1 MTFFKPKTLVIIY
14 SILLAFLLLSLVF
27 TLMEGLGE
35 MTGISFFY
43 VFGLGFVILF
53 TKLKKAKEQIRIEKS
68 LLHKMPYN
76 DTLHIT
82 ASGTIAFK
90 RYFKYQLSLLYGNSL
105 LTSVSIIIFSTV
117 IIWSV
122 YSAKEIDY
130 FVIAVPIIVLVIA
143 PLVWYRSVKKIYQSN
158 KILNEPQQIEMNNEF
173 IHMITSHVDSK
184 IKWTNF
190 LKVTENKY
198 FFILFQTEQIGV
210 FIDKSFL
217 ADKQLDTLRTFI
229 NSLPI
234 PVQFYK

>member
-14 SILLAFLLLSLVF
+14 SILLALLFISLVF

-53 TKLKKAKEQIRIEKS
+53 TKLKKAKEQMRNEKS
-68 LLHKMPYN
+68 LLHKIPFN

-82 ASGTIAFK
+82 AIGTIDFK
-90 RYFKYQLSLLYGNSL
+90 RYLKYQLSLLYGNSL

-117 IIWSV
+117 IILSM
-122 YSAKEIDY
+122 YSATQIDY
-130 FVIAVPIIVLVIA
+130 FVIAVPIIVSIIT
-143 PLVWYRSVKKIYQSN
+143 PIIWYRRVKKIYQTN
-158 KILNEPQQIEMNNEF
+158 KILNEPQQIEMNNEY
-173 IHMITSHVDSK
+173 IHIVTSHVDSK
-184 IKWTNF
+184 IKWGNF
-190 LKVTENKY
+190 LKVSENKF

-217 ADKQLDTLRTFI
+217 ADKQISTLRTFI

-234 PVQFYK
+234 PVNLKA